1 MIEALAKFSG
11 MPRYLAS
18 LEIKNLDYFL
28 SERFAIF
35 RSESWSL
42 KPITWQ
48 FQLKIG
54 GSADSFLELLRL
66 LLLESVVV
74 Y

>member
-1 MIEALAKFSG
+1 MIEALAEFSG

-18 LEIKNLDYFL
+18 LDVKNLDYFL

-54 GSADSFLELLRL
+54 GSADSFLDLLRL
-66 LLLESVVV
+66 LLLERVLE